1 MQLPCGFA
9 ILPEKIYLP
18 YYYEYII
25 FPLIAIYKDDC
36 LKCRIFDTERP
47 WRGRIRQYIYI
58 ALGQYRII
66 EQERFASKFCV
77 LTRRGFAVILDVLPW
92 NLGSADGTRARN
104 RSQSQGTKFPQSAAA
119 ARTEL
124 AQGAAAS
131 IVRCC
136 RKSVVRKGQ
145 KKCGRKL
152 QKVTEL

>member
-1 MQLPCGFA
+1 MQLPCGFT
-9 ILPEKIYLP
+9 ILPEKIYSP
-18 YYYEYII
+18 YYCEYII
-25 FPLIAIYKDDC
+25 FPLIAIYKGNC
-36 LKCRIFDTERP
+36 LKCRFLDTERP

-77 LTRRGFAVILDVLPW
+77 LTRR
-92 NLGSADGTRARN
+92 
-104 RSQSQGTKFPQSAAA
+104 RSQSQDTKFPQSAAA
-119 ARTEL
+119 ARPEPAQGTAAARTEL
-124 AQGAAAS
+124 AQGTAAL

-152 QKVTEL
+152 